1 MAAVGGGGW
10 QLRTRRAERR
20 GCAAPG
26 VCPVVVG
33 GGGGKTETGKS
44 PRAGGPGTR
53 PQTGPEGVSG
63 RFGGGG
69 GIREPGRAAGA
80 VGPGPWPQRGP
91 EEARPWPQRAVPVAD
106 PVPLGDPAVPSVTV
120 LPSRTCSFCSASCPA
135 RPASCSG
142 PALAPRHA
150 HRAGK
155 APGPALV
162 GWGRDIPLVP
172 KGCPLSWGD
181 AVDALNPPPPN
192 PLLYAKGVL
201 PSSRPTLGGS

>member
-26 VCPVVVG
+26 VCPVVLG
-33 GGGGKTETGKS
+33 GGGGN
-44 PRAGGPGTR
+44 
-53 PQTGPEGVSG
+53 
-63 RFGGGG
+63 
-69 GIREPGRAAGA
+69 REPGRAAGA

-181 AVDALNPPPPN
+181 AVDALTPPPPT
-192 PLLYAKGVL
+192 PFLYAKGFL
-201 PSSRPTLGGS
+201 PSSRPTLGGSSPPAFRPALLFVTLLVTPRNLVTP